1 MKKFVFVFLIL
12 ILACFI
18 LLSLNNKRSDVFI
31 SEYSVS
37 EDGRKMNIKV
47 GVASSIGYVRT
58 MKVREKANQNYIT
71 FYSTVGLNSKIGAK
85 NEFVIDLSEECNK
98 IYINR
103 GNNEYKLILKKN
115 LESNVWERNLDSK

>member
-1 MKKFVFVFLIL
+1 
-12 ILACFI
+12 
-18 LLSLNNKRSDVFI
+18 
-31 SEYSVS
+31 
-37 EDGRKMNIKV
+37 MNIKV

-115 LESNVWERNLDSK
+115 LESDVWERNLDSK